1 MDKLLLH
8 FDTDAVP
15 GTFDAVVAYDGGAD
29 RLAQYGGVSADNCG
43 KLTEGAIY
51 TRAPADKK
59 NTAIFISGGD
69 LDAGQ
74 RLLDAVTGAFFD
86 RFRVSV
92 MLDSGGCNTT
102 AAAGVA
108 LLASQYDIAG
118 KTAAVLAG
126 TGPVGQR
133 AAVMLAASGARRV
146 VLTSRSLERA
156 EQACAL
162 MQQRFGA
169 ALEARQC
176 RDAAETAAA
185 LDGAQIAFGAGKTG
199 VQLLGLPQWRDLA
212 ALEAVVDVNTRP
224 PAGIEGVEVTDG
236 ATRRHGTIAF
246 GGLCVGALKLKL
258 HRACIA
264 ALFQTNDQVLDAP
277 AILNLARSLAD

>member
-8 FDTDAVP
+8 FDTDTVP

-29 RLAQYGGVSADNCG
+29 RLAQYGGVSADNCE

-69 LDAGQ
+69 LDEGQ
-74 RLLDAVTGAFFD
+74 KLLTAVTGAFFD

-108 LLASQYDIAG
+108 LLASKYEIAG
-118 KTAAVLAG
+118 RTATVLAG

-133 AAVMLAASGARRV
+133 AAVMLAASGAREVR
-146 VLTSRSLERA
+146 LTSRNLGRA

-162 MQQRFGA
+162 MKQRFGA
-169 ALEARQC
+169 VIEARQC
-176 RDAAETAAA
+176 RDAGETAAA

-199 VQLLGLPQWRDLA
+199 VQLLGLTQWRELA
-212 ALEAVVDVNTRP
+212 ALEAVIDVNTRP
-224 PAGIEGVEVTDG
+224 PPGFEGIEMNDR
-236 ATRRHGTIAF
+236 AAARHGKIVF
-246 GGLCVGALKLKL
+246 GGLGVGALKLKL

-264 ALFQTNDQVLDAP
+264 ALFETNDRVLDAP
-277 AILNLARSLAD
+277 DVLKLARSLTH